1 MADAEM
7 SKPPDGASKELVA
20 DSPPATH
27 TPHFSASRKWSLL
40 LVFSFAMFV
49 DIWFYAA
56 FYFFTYPI
64 SLDLG
69 IVVEQQSWVITSY
82 AATFAAFL
90 LFWGRF
96 ADLYTPKLTF
106 VAGLALLGLLS
117 LVTSFLTNKYAFF
130 IFRALA
136 GIAGAMLVPASY
148 RLISY
153 VFEPHELG
161 RAFTLFNMSG
171 SIASA
176 TGTVI
181 AGFIEHIPGTGQM
194 TAWRWFFRIVA
205 ALVLPVAGV
214 SYFLVPDPREY
225 GVVETEV
232 DEGPEAKAKWHKL
245 DLVGSLTML
254 AAIVL
259 LILGLTFGAS
269 YGFRTAAFLVPFLF
283 SFVLFPAFFVW
294 EARLP
299 DDVAILPS
307 KTWRIPNFTV
317 WIVFGLQVYAW
328 WSVNYLA
335 LVEVYV
341 NVHHDNPVIAAVRLL
356 PQGIAMFVV
365 SICLSTKPVLLSKP
379 RWSILVG
386 MALAITG
393 YVMFSQSRTQVGK
406 DYWRFVFPGGILGC
420 GGMTIAFA
428 ANSVGVMTSVP
439 KEMSGVAGAVLQV
452 SYQVGSVVSFSIQA
466 GMFTVNPGGFYNWSN
481 VQASFYFQIG
491 WMLLWTIGFFV
502 FYRSPRKA
510 VSSEEADSVEQARV
524 E

>member
-1 MADAEM
+1 MF
-7 SKPPDGASKELVA
+7 SNPPV
-20 DSPPATH
+20 
-27 TPHFSASRKWSLL
+27 
-40 LVFSFAMFV
+40 
-49 DIWFYAA
+49 WFYAA

-64 SLDLG
+64 ALDLG

-96 ADLYTPKLTF
+96 ADLYTPKVTF
-106 VAGLALLGLLS
+106 VTGLALLGLLS
-117 LVTSFLTNKYAFF
+117 LVTSFLANKYAFF

-153 VFEPHELG
+153 VFDPHELG

-205 ALVLPVAGV
+205 ALVLPVAA
-214 SYFLVPDPREY
+214 EY
-225 GVVETEV
+225 QVIEVVEEA
-232 DEGPEAKAKWHKL
+232 EGTKTKWHKL

-269 YGFRTAAFLVPFLF
+269 YGFRTAAFLVPFLL

-299 DDVAILPS
+299 DDVAILPA

-386 MALAITG
+386 MAFAITG
-393 YVMFSQSRTQVGK
+393 YVMFSQSRTQLGK
-406 DYWRFVFPGGILGC
+406 DYWRFIFPGGILGC

-428 ANSVGVMTSVP
+428 ANSVGIMTSVP

-452 SYQVGSVVSFSIQA
+452 SLQVGSVVSFSIQA
-466 GMFTVNPGGFYNWSN
+466 GMFTINPGGFYNWSN

-510 VSSEEADSVEQARV
+510 VSSEADSAEQAR
-524 E
+524 EE

>member
-1 MADAEM
+1 M
-7 SKPPDGASKELVA
+7 
-20 DSPPATH
+20 
-27 TPHFSASRKWSLL
+27 
-40 LVFSFAMFV
+40 
-49 DIWFYAA
+49 
-56 FYFFTYPI
+56 
-64 SLDLG
+64 
-69 IVVEQQSWVITSY
+69 
-82 AATFAAFL
+82 
-90 LFWGRF
+90 
-96 ADLYTPKLTF
+96 
-106 VAGLALLGLLS
+106 AGLALLGLLS

-153 VFEPHELG
+153 VFEPRELG

-205 ALVLPVAGV
+205 ALVLPVAAV

-225 GVVETEV
+225 GVVEAEV
-232 DEGPEAKAKWHKL
+232 TEGPEAKAKWHKL

-269 YGFRTAAFLVPFLF
+269 YGFKTAAFLVPFLL

-510 VSSEEADSVEQARV
+510 VSSDEADSVEQARV